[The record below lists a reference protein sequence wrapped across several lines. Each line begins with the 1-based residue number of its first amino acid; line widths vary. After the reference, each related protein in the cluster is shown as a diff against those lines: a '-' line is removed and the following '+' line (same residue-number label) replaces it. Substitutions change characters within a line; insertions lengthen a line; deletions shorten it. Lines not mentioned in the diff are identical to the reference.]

1 MENSPEMFHS
11 LELEYTISGR
21 LTSKRTINVFGSHFE
36 KSRLWSKMIN
46 MNTGSSIRYL
56 KSEDLKQLSTE
67 TARKIVASVKTDS
80 DYTVTGNELKIHEV
94 IEKVLSEN
102 KVDVSKFNDVKW
114 DSVYWDSDMARPDK
128 QTSYLNKFYSKND
141 TDDSLS
147 TTKNESTEVGRT
159 YGATVGYGGFTVGA
173 NYGTT
178 DKEGNSLTVEQ
189 MKRQLKESD
198 SHVQW
203 NGEKFAVRP
212 MDLYRLD
219 LSNMSASTNFA
230 TADIQVQRIA
240 SLFSI
245 KILTDD
251 TLKEQNRS
259 FTPALLQR
267 RLEKKLKQLKMEMI
281 DSIAE
286 LEADF
291 YNGTENL
298 IETTQK
304 LDNELQNLKNETRI
318 EMATIWSNAEQLSF
332 GIQNLTKKSE
342 KQGTAI
348 HNKIDTNFRE
358 IAEDIS
364 SATRNL
370 TLFFEQNAIS
380 LQSSFNGRIDSE
392 IEKLGDETADAMS
405 RIQAK
410 FDGSLSD
417 MAYEARDTADD
428 LKQYVDATGLSL
440 QSSFDY
446 QLRNKISDLAGKTN
460 NLMTRIQTGIDNDWT
475 RKPLCVLQYN
485 SECPSGFLDEMY
497 MKATLVKNSETPG
510 HDDADDSRTKN
521 SYLNGTDGGASWYL
535 IVCCK

>member
-1 MENSPEMFHS
+1 MIFRFLRREIDNNTNEENVDLLPMEKIRLIWKYDRISDDFTLVQNWLSNTHLPTVVKFHFVCGSSKSCKSLESSMENSPEMFHS

-173 NYGTT
+173 NYRTT

-203 NGEKFAVRP
+203 NGE
-212 MDLYRLD
+212 
-219 LSNMSASTNFA
+219 N
-230 TADIQVQRIA
+230 
-240 SLFSI
+240 
-245 KILTDD
+245 
-251 TLKEQNRS
+251 
-259 FTPALLQR
+259 
-267 RLEKKLKQLKMEMI
+267 
-281 DSIAE
+281 
-286 LEADF
+286 
-291 YNGTENL
+291 
-298 IETTQK
+298 
-304 LDNELQNLKNETRI
+304 
-318 EMATIWSNAEQLSF
+318 
-332 GIQNLTKKSE
+332 
-342 KQGTAI
+342 
-348 HNKIDTNFRE
+348 
-358 IAEDIS
+358 
-364 SATRNL
+364 
-370 TLFFEQNAIS
+370 
-380 LQSSFNGRIDSE
+380 
-392 IEKLGDETADAMS
+392 S
-405 RIQAK
+405 R
-410 FDGSLSD
+410 
-417 MAYEARDTADD
+417 
-428 LKQYVDATGLSL
+428 
-440 QSSFDY
+440 
-446 QLRNKISDLAGKTN
+446 
-460 NLMTRIQTGIDNDWT
+460 
-475 RKPLCVLQYN
+475 
-485 SECPSGFLDEMY
+485 
-497 MKATLVKNSETPG
+497 
-510 HDDADDSRTKN
+510 
-521 SYLNGTDGGASWYL
+521 
-535 IVCCK
+535 